1 MPALNQ
7 DFIIYD
13 LDEFQVR
20 FNISDAI
27 NDLDGANAEAWWG
40 VAENVTDT
48 GTTLKIQRSTSNTGW
63 SNPGGNP
70 PFNDV
75 DFGGS
80 GEMTISPTYI
90 DILVRLDESNVTN
103 AGSGGSIDLQ
113 PLNASYPAYYY
124 HECIYAPDGNQQDS
138 VGVATGQI
146 TVNQSLFTAQ
156 GYRA

>member
-20 FNISDAI
+20 FNISDAV
-27 NDLDGANAEAWWG
+27 NDLDSANAEAWWG

-48 GTTLKIQRSTSNTGW
+48 GTTLKIQRSTSDVGW
-63 SNPGGNP
+63 TNPGPNP

-80 GEMTISPTYI
+80 SEMTISPTYI
-90 DILVRLDESNVTN
+90 DILVRLNESNVTT

-113 PLNASYPAYYY
+113 PSNASYPAYYY

-146 TVNQSLFTAQ
+146 TVNQSLFTEQ